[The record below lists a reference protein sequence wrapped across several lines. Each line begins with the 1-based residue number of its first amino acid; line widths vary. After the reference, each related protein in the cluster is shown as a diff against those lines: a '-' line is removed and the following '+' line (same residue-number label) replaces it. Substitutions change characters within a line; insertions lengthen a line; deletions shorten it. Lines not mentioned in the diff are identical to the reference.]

1 MRKNQK
7 SKILILI
14 GSIIKFVKRSEED
27 NTHESI
33 VDQAIN
39 QISCFKINNKI
50 YRCVNRLF
58 CGILNNLLNFQKGI
72 FIKYLYDP
80 CEINEAEYCLIKD
93 HDGIVSICEVKKENF
108 FKKTLS
114 KLNFSITK
122 KDLINSIYKGREYD
136 NLSDTN
142 IVIF

>member
-50 YRCVNRLF
+50 
-58 CGILNNLLNFQKGI
+58 
-72 FIKYLYDP
+72 
-80 CEINEAEYCLIKD
+80 
-93 HDGIVSICEVKKENF
+93 S
-108 FKKTLS
+108 
-114 KLNFSITK
+114 
-122 KDLINSIYKGREYD
+122 
-136 NLSDTN
+136 
-142 IVIF
+142 